1 MSFLEKRASHLLSHR
16 NYSQNDWDTGTHP
29 KEHGISKSW
38 KTEGAKGADTR
49 HGRKPTKPSGAST
62 LRLRFSPLPA
72 ADKTRF
78 CAPISPRL
86 VNARNARSLS
96 AAHPCG
102 KHTFRGTIPAHD
114 GAGPLHV
121 AFAVTSQELP
131 QREAHLHSNGVEI
144 LSRVSWP
151 RGGQSIY
158 FRDLDGNL
166 LELLTPGVWAT
177 Y

>member
-1 MSFLEKRASHLLSHR
+1 MPTLDDLKETSLYVDNRERAKKFYDGVL
-16 NYSQNDWDTGTHP
+16 G
-29 KEHGISKSW
+29 
-38 KTEGAKGADTR
+38 
-49 HGRKPTKPSGAST
+49 
-62 LRLRFSPLPA
+62 LRILVE
-72 ADKTRF
+72 DERF
-78 CAPISPRL
+78 CALDVTAKHILLLFVRGT
-86 VNARNARSLS
+86 SLRET
-96 AAHPCG
+96 HLPG
-102 KHTFRGTIPAHD
+102 GTIPAHD

-177 Y
+177 C